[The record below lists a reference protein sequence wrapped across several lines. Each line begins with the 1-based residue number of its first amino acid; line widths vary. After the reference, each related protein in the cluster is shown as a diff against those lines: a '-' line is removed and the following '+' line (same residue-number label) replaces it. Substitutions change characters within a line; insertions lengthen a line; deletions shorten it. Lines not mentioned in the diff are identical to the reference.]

1 MKKLLLTSAL
11 AIIATLSSY
20 GQGSVTFANTSSS
33 LVRQADGTAAPRNAA
48 GGFYAV
54 ELLYAADGTPHTDAT
69 FGLVG
74 TRVGATTTFNTP
86 TAGVFSGGGRT
97 ISSIS
102 PAGGFGLFQVRVWDT
117 RAGADYDA
125 AIASGNSQFQAGYS
139 TVMRVDTADTTV
151 SPLPTPAALGMT
163 SFTLQP
169 IPEPSTIAFGLLG
182 VGTLLMLRRRK

>member
-20 GQGSVTFANTSSS
+20 GQGSVNFANTTGS

-54 ELLYAADGTPHTDAT
+54 ELLWAADGTPTTDAT

-86 TAGVFSGGGRT
+86 NAGVFSGGGRT
-97 ISSIS
+97 VQGIT

-125 AIASGNSQFQAGYS
+125 AMASGNSSLQAGYS
-139 TVMRVDTADTTV
+139 SVIRVDTSDTTV
-151 SPLPTPAALGMT
+151 SPLPTPAPLGMT
-163 SFTLQP
+163 GFTLSP
-169 IPEPSTIAFGLLG
+169 IPEPSTIALGLLG